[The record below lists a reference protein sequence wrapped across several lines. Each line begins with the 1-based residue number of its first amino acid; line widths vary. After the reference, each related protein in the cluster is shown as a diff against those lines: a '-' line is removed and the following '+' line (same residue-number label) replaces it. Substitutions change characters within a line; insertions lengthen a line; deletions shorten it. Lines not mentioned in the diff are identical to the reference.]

1 MSIRVNIGSDKARS
15 IRMFNSAPVL
25 AADIGGT
32 HSRLSIV
39 SRIDRTARPLAVG
52 HYRKYQNAE
61 YRSFAEILE
70 DFLAGVDIKS
80 IGGAS
85 IASAGYFV
93 GDDLVAANVPIKL
106 SLADVRKKL
115 ALKEV
120 TALNDFVAV
129 AYGTQYL
136 NPADVVMMNRKA
148 VRPERGAVAVLG
160 PGTGLGAAVLMQ
172 GPGAPAA
179 LNTEAGQAAFAPE
192 TALEIEILK
201 ALQARYGF
209 VNVEHALS
217 GPGLLNLYGA
227 LAEVEGRAAPFTAP
241 EEVSKA
247 ALAGTDKGAEDA
259 LSLFCELLGS
269 ASGNFALTYG
279 ATGGMY
285 LAGGILP
292 QIREFLLES
301 NFMERFKA
309 KGDMRPFLERIP
321 VNLIEHG
328 QLGVIGAAGWHMDSL
343 SCA

>member
-1 MSIRVNIGSDKARS
+1 MI
-15 IRMFNSAPVL
+15 NSAPVI

-32 HSRLSIV
+32 HSRLSIIT
-39 SRIDRTARPLAVG
+39 RIDRTARPLAVG
-52 HYRKYQNAE
+52 RYKKYQNADFKCF
-61 YRSFAEILE
+61 SEILE
-70 DFLAGVDIKS
+70 DFLTGVDIKS

-93 GDDLVAANVPIKL
+93 GDDLVAANVPVTL
-106 SLADVRKKL
+106 SLADVRKQL
-115 ALKEV
+115 SLKEV
-120 TALNDFVAV
+120 CAINDFVAV

-179 LNTEAGQAAFAPE
+179 LNTEAGQAAFTPE
-192 TALEIEILK
+192 TDLEIEL
-201 ALQARYGF
+201 LQVLRKKFGF
-209 VNVEHALS
+209 VSVEHTLS
-217 GPGLLNLYGA
+217 GPGLMNLYAA
-227 LAEVEGRAAPFTAP
+227 LAEIEGRTTQFDTP
-241 EEVSKA
+241 EAVSKA
-247 ALAGTDKGAEDA
+247 AVAGTDKGAEEA
-259 LSLFCELLGS
+259 LGLFCELLGS
-269 ASGNFALTYG
+269 SAGNFALTFG

-301 NFMERFKA
+301 NFMDRFKN
-309 KGDMRPFLERIP
+309 KGEMRPFLERIP

-328 QLGVIGAAGWHMDSL
+328 QLGVIGAAGWYMDSL